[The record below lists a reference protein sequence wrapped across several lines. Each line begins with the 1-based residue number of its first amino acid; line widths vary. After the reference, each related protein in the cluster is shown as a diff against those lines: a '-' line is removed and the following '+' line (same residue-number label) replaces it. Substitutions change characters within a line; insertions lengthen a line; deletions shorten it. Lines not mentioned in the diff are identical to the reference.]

1 MEKQASTVAEL
12 LSEAALAARYE
23 NLSEKNIRIAKDK
36 LLDNIGNLAGGAAAF
51 GNREVMEVVSTYGEA
66 GEAPVFL
73 LGGRCALGDAA
84 MVNAMS
90 SRSNDF
96 EPMFM
101 NLDGVRMPS
110 KESAT
115 LINAAL
121 TAGAVYGFSGKD
133 YITNEVVSEDLSV
146 RIMAAGGRWNFA
158 VGWDSSFTMP
168 IYGVCAQLGRIRG
181 L

>member
-158 VGWDSSFTMP
+158 VGWDVPARLRCPAKADS
-168 IYGVCAQLGRIRG
+168 AD
-181 L
+181 

>member
-115 LINAAL
+115 LINAARQGL
-121 TAGAVYGFSGKD
+121 HNQRSGQRG
-133 YITNEVVSEDLSV
+133 SV
-146 RIMAAGGRWNFA
+146 RAYYGRRRSLELCS
-158 VGWDSSFTMP
+158 G
-168 IYGVCAQLGRIRG
+168 LG
-181 L
+181 